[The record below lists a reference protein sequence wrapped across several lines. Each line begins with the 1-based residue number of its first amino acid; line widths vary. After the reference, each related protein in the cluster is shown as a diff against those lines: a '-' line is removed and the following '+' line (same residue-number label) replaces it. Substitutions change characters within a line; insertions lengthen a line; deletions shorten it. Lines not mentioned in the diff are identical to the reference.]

1 MYSSFYMQTLYS
13 RIMSTWFDQ
22 SNNANKL
29 RQSYLKGFLDIS
41 GGAVNIRAD
50 N

>member
-1 MYSSFYMQTLYS
+1 MAQ
-13 RIMSTWFDQ
+13 WFDQ

-41 GGAVNIRAD
+41 GGNVYMRSDNYLNFYNTAD
-50 N
+50 EIIS